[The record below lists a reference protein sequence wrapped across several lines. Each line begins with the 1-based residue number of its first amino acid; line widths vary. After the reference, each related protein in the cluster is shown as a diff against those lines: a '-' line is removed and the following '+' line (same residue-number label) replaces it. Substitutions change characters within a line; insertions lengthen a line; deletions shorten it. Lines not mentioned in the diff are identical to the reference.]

1 MDSVSTSK
9 KTSNKSMIWLIAIL
23 VIAVIIAFLWW
34 WNYRKYISTDDA
46 NLDSFRVS
54 VAAQVMA
61 PMLKQYAWEGDTVKA
76 GTILAELDSS
86 TVVAQL
92 QEAVARRE
100 EMVANLKLD
109 KENLNTAIKNLSLAE
124 IDYHQAEVN
133 YRRDKKL
140 YGSDAVS
147 QETFQNT
154 EDTYKSAAIK
164 VDVAKDQIKIS
175 QARIAAG
182 EAAIVSANAAI
193 ESTRVSLGYYRITAP
208 VDGVIAKRWSLP
220 GDIIQPGQTLFTI
233 NEGKDLWVVVYLEE
247 TKFNHIRMGQPAIF
261 TLDAFPDLTFSGK
274 IFYIGTNTASE
285 FSLIP
290 PNNASGNYTKVT
302 QRIPLKISIDKA
314 VGKKDKVEKP
324 KLVSGMSATV
334 KIEKGKSK

>member
-1 MDSVSTSK
+1 MDTVSPSK
-9 KTSNKSMIWLIAIL
+9 KVSGKGMVWLIAIL
-23 VIAVIIAFLWW
+23 VVAVVIAFLWW
-34 WNYRKYISTDDA
+34 WNYRKYITTDDA

-61 PMLKQYAWEGDTVKA
+61 PMLKQYVWEGDTVKA
-76 GTILAELDSS
+76 GRVLAELDSS
-86 TVVAQL
+86 TVVAEL

-100 EMVANLKLD
+100 QMIANLKLD

-124 IDYHQAEVN
+124 ISYHQAEVN
-133 YRRDKKL
+133 FERDKKL
-140 YGSDAVS
+140 YGKEAVS

-154 EDTYKSAAIK
+154 EDIYKSTRIK
-164 VDVAKDQIKIS
+164 VEVAKDQIKVS
-175 QARIAAG
+175 QAQIAAG
-182 EAAIVSANAAI
+182 EAAIASTNAAI
-193 ESTRVSLGYYRITAP
+193 ESTRVSLGYYRVIAP

-247 TKFNHIRMGQPAIF
+247 TKYRNIRLGQPADF
-261 TLDAFPDLTFSGK
+261 TLDAFPDLMFSGK

-290 PNNASGNYTKVT
+290 PSNASGNYTKVA
-302 QRIPLKISIDKA
+302 QRIPLKISVDKA
-314 VGKKDKVEKP
+314 MKKKEKVAMP
-324 KLVSGMSATV
+324 RLVSGMSATV
-334 KIEKGKSK
+334 KIIKEK

>member
-1 MDSVSTSK
+1 MDTVSPSK
-9 KTSNKSMIWLIAIL
+9 KVSGKGMVWLIAIL
-23 VIAVIIAFLWW
+23 VVAVVIAFLWW
-34 WNYRKYISTDDA
+34 WNYRKYITTDDA

-61 PMLKQYAWEGDTVKA
+61 PMLKQYVWEGDTVKA
-76 GTILAELDSS
+76 GRVLAELDSS
-86 TVVAQL
+86 TVVAEL

-100 EMVANLKLD
+100 QMIANLKLD

-124 IDYHQAEVN
+124 ISYHQAEVN
-133 YRRDKKL
+133 FERDKKL
-140 YGSDAVS
+140 YGKEAVS

-154 EDTYKSAAIK
+154 EDIYKSTRIK
-164 VDVAKDQIKIS
+164 VEVAKDQIKVS
-175 QARIAAG
+175 QAQIAAG
-182 EAAIVSANAAI
+182 EAAIASTNAAI
-193 ESTRVSLGYYRITAP
+193 ESTRVSLGYYRVIAP

-247 TKFNHIRMGQPAIF
+247 TKYRNIRLGQPADF
-261 TLDAFPDLTFSGK
+261 TLDAFPDFMFSGK

-290 PNNASGNYTKVT
+290 PSNASGNYTKVA
-302 QRIPLKISIDKA
+302 QRIPLKISVDKA
-314 VGKKDKVEKP
+314 MKKKEKVAMP
-324 KLVSGMSATV
+324 RLVSGMSATV
-334 KIEKGKSK
+334 KIIKEK

>member
-1 MDSVSTSK
+1 MDTVSPSK
-9 KTSNKSMIWLIAIL
+9 KTQGKSMIWLIIVLAAAVL
-23 VIAVIIAFLWW
+23 VAFLWW
-34 WNYRKYISTDDA
+34 WNYRKYITTDDA
-46 NLDSFRVS
+46 NIDSYRVS

-86 TVVAQL
+86 IVIAQL
-92 QEAVARRE
+92 QEAIARQQQLVAS
-100 EMVANLKLD
+100 LKLD

-124 IDYHQAEVN
+124 ISYHQAEIN
-133 YRRDKKL
+133 FQRDKKL
-140 YGSDAVS
+140 YGSNAVS
-147 QETFQNT
+147 QETYQNA
-154 EDTYKSAAIK
+154 EDIYKSSRIK
-164 VDVAKDQIKIS
+164 VEMAKDQIKIS
-175 QARIAAG
+175 QAQITAGKAEIA
-182 EAAIVSANAAI
+182 SAEAAI

-220 GDIIQPGQTLFTI
+220 GDMVQPGQTLFTV
-233 NEGKDLWVVVYLEE
+233 NEGKELWVAIYLEE
-247 TKFNHIRMGQPAIF
+247 TKFDHIRMGQSALF

-290 PNNASGNYTKVT
+290 PSNASGNYTKVT

-314 VGKKDKVEKP
+314 LRGKDEVAKP

-334 KIEKGKSK
+334 KIMKEKG